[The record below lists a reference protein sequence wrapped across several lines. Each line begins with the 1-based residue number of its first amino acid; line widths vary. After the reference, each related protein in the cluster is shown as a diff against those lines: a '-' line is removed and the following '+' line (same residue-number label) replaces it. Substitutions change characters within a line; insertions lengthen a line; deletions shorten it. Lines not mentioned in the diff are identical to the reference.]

1 MKMKTKTSILTLGLA
16 LGLGSLAFL
25 DAGSLG
31 EGAASTKTVQTDAIP
46 ADKAQALFKPYK
58 AIAAAL
64 VADDLEA
71 AKIAA
76 KQLSE
81 RASEADRPKLAEQAK
96 SLAGTRDLET
106 ARQAFQSLSSNA
118 IQMLGQSDGM
128 IVMACPMVENGRW
141 LQDNDKVANPYMG
154 QRMPACGAPEKPSGT
169 KTTMP
174 MSCCKS

>member
-1 MKMKTKTSILTLGLA
+1 MKTSILTLGFA
-16 LGLGSLAFL
+16 IGLGSFAFL
-25 DAGSLG
+25 QANTTEEGS
-31 EGAASTKTVQTDAIP
+31 
-46 ADKAQALFKPYK
+46 ADTQSAQAAALPKEQAKALFEPYK